1 MVAGTP
7 TARLVVPKTAGPK
20 MLALSAC
27 ALAVFFVLS
36 AGLAAPSFAHTT
48 ISVDKYDIE
57 AGWDVEPPIVG
68 LRNSVVLSV
77 VERGEVEGQ
86 STGVT
91 HVFRGVEA
99 TIMFGGE
106 SKVAAFNPD
115 NLPGH
120 YLSPII
126 PTRTGTYLLQVQG
139 DIRGTPVD
147 IVIPIEDVE
156 HTAALD
162 FPPVAGGGGSGGG
175 GGADAA
181 DTVAMKKAISSLQQ
195 DVSRL
200 KSGEDMVPPG
210 TNNSSNDAG
219 GLSYNFAV
227 MGLSMSAVAIVM
239 GVISLT
245 RRPAA

>member
-1 MVAGTP
+1 MVTGTP
-7 TARLVVPKTAGPK
+7 ITRLAVPKTTGPM

-27 ALAVFFVLS
+27 ALAMFFVLS
-36 AGLAAPSFAHTT
+36 IGLAAPSFAHTT
-48 ISVDKYDIE
+48 ISVDKYDVE

-68 LRNSVVLSV
+68 LRNSVILSV
-77 VERGEVEGQ
+77 VERGEIEGQ

-106 SKVAAFNPD
+106 SKVAAFNPA

-162 FPPVAGGGGSGGG
+162 FPPVTGGGSGG

-200 KSGEDMVPPG
+200 KSGEGVVPSG
-210 TNNSSNDAG
+210 SSNSGDDAG

>member
-7 TARLVVPKTAGPK
+7 TTRLVVPKTAGLR

-27 ALAVFFVLS
+27 ALAVLFVLS

-68 LRNSVVLSV
+68 LRNSVILSV
-77 VERGEVEGQ
+77 VERGEIEGQ

-91 HVFRGVEA
+91 HIFRGVEA

-162 FPPVAGGGGSGGG
+162 FPPVSGGGNGG
-175 GGADAA
+175 GGADTA
-181 DTVAMKKAISSLQQ
+181 DTIAIKKAISSLQQ

-200 KSGEDMVPPG
+200 KSGEGMVPSG
-210 TNNSSNDAG
+210 GNNNDNDTG

-227 MGLSMSAVAIVM
+227 VGLSMSAVAIVM

>member
-1 MVAGTP
+1 MVTDTP
-7 TARLVVPKTAGPK
+7 TTRLVVPKTAGPR

-68 LRNSVVLSV
+68 LRNSVILSV
-77 VERGEVEGQ
+77 VERGEVEGH
-86 STGVT
+86 SIGVT

-162 FPPVAGGGGSGGG
+162 FPPVTGGGNGG

-200 KSGEDMVPPG
+200 KSGEGVVPSG
-210 TNNSSNDAG
+210 NSNSNNDAG

>member
-1 MVAGTP
+1 MVMGASA
-7 TARLVVPKTAGPK
+7 ARLAAPKTAGPR

-27 ALAVFFVLS
+27 ALGLFFILS
-36 AGLAAPSFAHTT
+36 VGLVAPSFAHTT
-48 ISVDKYDIE
+48 IAVDKYDVE

-68 LRNSVVLSV
+68 LRNSVILSV
-77 VERGEVEGQ
+77 VERGEIEGQ
-86 STGVT
+86 FTGVT

-99 TIMFGGE
+99 TILFGGE
-106 SKVAAFNPD
+106 SKVLTFNPAD
-115 NLPGH
+115 LPGH
-120 YLSPII
+120 YKAPII

-162 FPPVAGGGGSGGG
+162 FPPVAGGGGSGSGSS

-181 DTVAMKKAISSLQQ
+181 DIIAMKKAISSLQQ
-195 DVSRL
+195 DISRL
-200 KSGEDMVPPG
+200 KSGEDIVVPG
-210 TNNSSNDAG
+210 NDNDAG

-245 RRPAA
+245 RKPAA

>member
-7 TARLVVPKTAGPK
+7 TTRLVVPKTAGPR

-68 LRNSVVLSV
+68 LRNSVILSV

-162 FPPVAGGGGSGGG
+162 FPPVTGGAGG

-200 KSGEDMVPPG
+200 KSGEGMVPSG
-210 TNNSSNDAG
+210 NSNSNNDAG

-245 RRPAA
+245 RSPAA

>member
-1 MVAGTP
+1 
-7 TARLVVPKTAGPK
+7 

-27 ALAVFFVLS
+27 ALGLFFILS
-36 AGLAAPSFAHTT
+36 AGLVTPSFAHTT
-48 ISVDKYDIE
+48 IAVDKYDVE

-68 LRNSVVLSV
+68 LRNSVILSV
-77 VERGEVEGQ
+77 VERGEIEGQ

-91 HVFRGVEA
+91 HVFRGVGA
-99 TIMFGGE
+99 TILFGGE
-106 SKVAAFNPD
+106 SKVLAFNPTD
-115 NLPGH
+115 LPGH
-120 YLSPII
+120 YKAPII

-147 IVIPIEDVE
+147 IVIPVEDVE

-162 FPPVAGGGGSGGG
+162 FPPVAGGGSSSVGGS

-181 DTVAMKKAISSLQQ
+181 DIIAIKKAVSSLQQ
-195 DVSRL
+195 DVSGLR
-200 KSGEDMVPPG
+200 SGEGVAVPG
-210 TNNSSNDAG
+210 NDSGAG

>member
-1 MVAGTP
+1 MVTGASA
-7 TARLVVPKTAGPK
+7 ARLAVPKTAGPRI
-20 MLALSAC
+20 LTLFAC
-27 ALAVFFVLS
+27 ALGLFFILS
-36 AGLAAPSFAHTT
+36 VGLVAPSFAHTT
-48 ISVDKYDIE
+48 IAVDKYDVE
-57 AGWDVEPPIVG
+57 SGWDVEPPIVG
-68 LRNSVVLSV
+68 LRNSVILSV
-77 VERGEVEGQ
+77 VERGEIEGQ

-99 TIMFGGE
+99 TILFGGE
-106 SKVAAFNPD
+106 SKVLTFNPA

-120 YLSPII
+120 YKAPII

-162 FPPVAGGGGSGGG
+162 FPPAAGGSGSGSSS

-181 DTVAMKKAISSLQQ
+181 DIIAMKKAISSLQQ
-195 DVSRL
+195 DISRL
-200 KSGEDMVPPG
+200 KSGEDIVVPG
-210 TNNSSNDAG
+210 NGNDAG

>member
-1 MVAGTP
+1 MVTDTSAT
-7 TARLVVPKTAGPK
+7 RLAVPKTAGPRI
-20 MLALSAC
+20 LALSAC
-27 ALAVFFVLS
+27 ALGLFFILS

-48 ISVDKYDIE
+48 IAVDKYDVE
-57 AGWDVEPPIVG
+57 AGWGIEPPIVG
-68 LRNSVVLSV
+68 LRNSVILSV
-77 VERGEVEGQ
+77 VERGEIEGQ

-106 SKVAAFNPD
+106 SKVAAFSPD

-162 FPPVAGGGGSGGG
+162 FPPVTGGGSS

-200 KSGEDMVPPG
+200 KSGEGMVLSG
-210 TNNSSNDAG
+210 NNNNSGDAG

>member
-7 TARLVVPKTAGPK
+7 ITRLAVPKTTGPRI
-20 MLALSAC
+20 LALSAC
-27 ALAVFFVLS
+27 ALAIFFVLS
-36 AGLAAPSFAHTT
+36 IGLAAPSFAHTT
-48 ISVDKYDIE
+48 ISVDKYDVE

-68 LRNSVVLSV
+68 LRNSVILSV

-115 NLPGH
+115 SLPGH

-162 FPPVAGGGGSGGG
+162 FPPVTSGGS

-200 KSGEDMVPPG
+200 KSGEDMVPSG
-210 TNNSSNDAG
+210 DNNDTG
-219 GLSYNFAV
+219 GLSYSFAV